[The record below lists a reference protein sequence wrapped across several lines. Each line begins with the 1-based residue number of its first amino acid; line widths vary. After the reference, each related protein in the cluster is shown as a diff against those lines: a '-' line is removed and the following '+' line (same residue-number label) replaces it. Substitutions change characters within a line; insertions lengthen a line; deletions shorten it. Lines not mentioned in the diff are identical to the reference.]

1 MQDQQYLK
9 YRSFTLRICASALY
23 LSEDIYPPREVHG
36 NSENGHSSKSDLLVS
51 MLKNLSEKL
60 KYHHETVIQ
69 NDVNYKTLESCIHGP
84 DRSRLTL
91 YVIGQ
96 HVDLLVHLVNAVLE
110 TQKINQGGDIKEPL
124 EKACTLLSKM
134 TENTIETCQSDPT
147 KSILHRE
154 KDLETIVNLLE
165 VKKYSLLNFFK
176 VTFSSQFFF
185 WYIIMQLKFVS
196 FKTSQFSF

>member
-1 MQDQQYLK
+1 M
-9 YRSFTLRICASALY
+9 
-23 LSEDIYPPREVHG
+23 
-36 NSENGHSSKSDLLVS
+36 
-51 MLKNLSEKL
+51 
-60 KYHHETVIQ
+60 
-69 NDVNYKTLESCIHGP
+69 ESCIHGP

-165 VKKYSLLNFFK
+165 VIKYSLLNFLK
-176 VTFSSQFFF
+176 VTFSSHFFF
-185 WYIIMQLKFVS
+185 G
-196 FKTSQFSF
+196 